1 MADAEVKVTE
11 PANEVTMEAR
21 RLASVRV
28 IHEQVEGFQSKRR
41 VAAAQVDGRTK
52 ESKRGFEG
60 CQGDV
65 KINLDPKLYDD
76 DRTPQA
82 ALAAECKAHSLAY
95 SKKTKLQM
103 ANVLKKHH
111 EKYHTNKARK
121 KNNRTEMADYFA
133 AAIQVAKA
141 AN

>member
-11 PANEVTMEAR
+11 PVNEVTMEAR

-28 IHEQVEGFQSKRR
+28 IDQQVEGFQSKRR
-41 VAAAQVDGRTK
+41 AAAPQVDGRTK
-52 ESKRGFEG
+52 ESKRGHEG

-65 KINLDPKLYDD
+65 KISLDPTLYDD

-82 ALAAECKAHSLAY
+82 TLAAECKAHSLPY
-95 SKKTKLQM
+95 SKKTKHQM

-111 EKYHTNKARK
+111 EKYHTNKARR

-133 AAIQVAKA
+133 AVAKA